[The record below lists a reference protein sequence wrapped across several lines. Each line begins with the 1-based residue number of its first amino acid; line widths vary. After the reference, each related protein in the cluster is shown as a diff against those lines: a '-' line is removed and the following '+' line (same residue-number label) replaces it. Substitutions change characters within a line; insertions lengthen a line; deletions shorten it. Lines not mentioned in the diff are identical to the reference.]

1 MDDVLMCGAVRGRRQ
16 VTTTEPITEKQ
27 LRKQVAAI
35 VEPYG
40 FTVDSFLAAD
50 LAEIEDDRLRD
61 LWLMVK
67 GALPLT
73 AEAEVAC
80 CPDATCSGCPEPTY
94 CESLRPA
101 GALGGTSYEIQ
112 QARGIAHNAL
122 AALTEPEVGA

>member
-1 MDDVLMCGAVRGRRQ
+1 M
-16 VTTTEPITEKQ
+16 TTEPVKQ
-27 LRKQVAAI
+27 LSDEV

-40 FTVDSFLAAD
+40 LTVDK
-50 LAEIEDDRLRD
+50 LRD

-80 CPDATCSGCPEPTY
+80 CPEATCSGCPEPTY

-101 GALGGTSYEIQ
+101 GGPWRWANQRWLYLNDPKLWSRKVE
-112 QARGIAHNAL
+112 
-122 AALTEPEVGA
+122 LTGDCSVDCTEHCQYPGQFSECS